1 MNRLVIATECPSC
14 GAPLDFTEGS
24 NAVTCQHCRSKLLVT
39 GRKQVLSYYVPPR
52 LEERRAVAM
61 AVMAQRNMGRSD
73 LRGIKSQLYFLPYY
87 RMTGQDFG
95 WEKAP
100 QKHMPAEEGYL
111 EGDEKTGSLNWM
123 MEEPEGFSL
132 FKDTSSLLDTAG
144 ELVSFLFRKAA
155 GNHTPESPPGP
166 AGTGEIPPKQG
177 KMNHAERSDGE
188 SNVRLTRGSLYEK
201 GEVLLNDRY
210 IEKNF
215 LACDLQGVGLYSL
228 GVRPA
233 VLRLELF
240 NSKILKALGK
250 VVSPSVNPETAESTG
265 LRTAADPSRLY
276 RQVIGKILSVIY
288 FPFWVVETRSGDKPL
303 LTIIDAVSQAVIK
316 KDASPSLYQILD
328 GPLSAEPKIIGFRPL
343 TCPNCGWDLPVRPDD
358 SIFFCGSCN
367 RAWQICGSDL
377 CEIGF
382 RVADLQAGENNEQ
395 VTYLPF
401 WIFHFGG
408 EQTPRFFV
416 PSFRYRRLK
425 FLLDLGLRLSRIQPD
440 VVFLDPIKEVELFG
454 CYYDR
459 EDAGLLAC
467 FTNLMLSSEKVDDFS
482 GNQKQ
487 QSSLPEA
494 TLIWLPFRIQG
505 EYLFLP
511 FGNINIPKNLLV

>member
-1 MNRLVIATECPSC
+1 MNSLVVATACPSC

-24 NAVTCQHCRSKLLVT
+24 NAVTCQHCRSNLLVT
-39 GRKQVLSYYVPPR
+39 GRKQVLSYYVPPG

-61 AVMAQRNMGRSD
+61 AVMAQRNMGRGD
-73 LRGIKSQLYFLPYY
+73 LRGIKPQLFFLPYY

-100 QKHMPAEEGYL
+100 PRQIPAEEGNL
-111 EGDEKTGSLNWM
+111 EGDEKKGSLDWM

-132 FKDTSSLLDTAG
+132 FKNTSSLLDAAG
-144 ELVSFLFRKAA
+144 DLVSFLFNKTL
-155 GNHTPESPPGP
+155 GNHTPEHPPHP
-166 AGTGEIPPKQG
+166 ARTGGIPPKQG
-177 KMNHAERSDGE
+177 DVPHTEKSD
-188 SNVRLTRGSLYEK
+188 SVNNVRLTRGSLYEK
-201 GEVLLNDRY
+201 GDVLLNDRY

-240 NSKILKALGK
+240 NSETLTPLGK
-250 VVSPSVNPETAESTG
+250 VVSPAISPETAESIG

-288 FPFWVVETRSGDKPL
+288 FPFWVVETRSGDKTL

-316 KDASPSLYQILD
+316 NDASPSLYEILD
-328 GPLSAEPKIIGFRPL
+328 RPLDAEPKIIGFRPL
-343 TCPNCGWDLPVRPDD
+343 TCPNCGWDLPMRPDD

-377 CEIGF
+377 CEIGY
-382 RVADLQAGENNEQ
+382 RVADVQAGDDNAQ
-395 VTYLPF
+395 VKYLPF
-401 WIFHFGG
+401 WMFHSGG
-408 EQTPRFFV
+408 EQSPRFFV

-425 FLLDLGLRLSRIQPD
+425 FLLDLALRISRIQPD
-440 VVFLDPIKEVELFG
+440 FAFLDPMKEVELFG
-454 CYYDR
+454 CYYDS
-459 EDAGLLAC
+459 EDAALLAR
-467 FTNLMLSSEKVDDFS
+467 FTNLMLSSEKVDEFS
-482 GNQKQ
+482 SIQEEKP
-487 QSSLPEA
+487 SLPDA
-494 TLIWLPFRIQG
+494 TLIWLPFRTQG
-505 EYLFLP
+505 EYLFSP
-511 FGNINIPKNLLV
+511 FGSINIPKNLLV

>member
-1 MNRLVIATECPSC
+1 MNSLVVATECPSC

-24 NAVTCQHCRSKLLVT
+24 NAVTCQHCRSNLLVT

-100 QKHMPAEEGYL
+100 PKQIPTEEGYL
-111 EGDEKTGSLNWM
+111 EEDERTGSLDWM

-132 FKDTSSLLDTAG
+132 FKNTSSLLDAAG
-144 ELVSFLFRKAA
+144 DLVSFLFNKTL
-155 GNHTPESPPGP
+155 GSHTSEPPPQPARSGEVPAKQRDVPHPE
-166 AGTGEIPPKQG
+166 K
-177 KMNHAERSDGE
+177 SDGV
-188 SNVRLTRGSLYEK
+188 NNARLTRGSLYEK
-201 GEVLLNDRY
+201 GDVLLNDRY

-240 NSKILKALGK
+240 NSETLKPLGK
-250 VVSPSVNPETAESTG
+250 VVSPSVSPETAESIG
-265 LRTAADPSRLY
+265 LRTAADPSLLY

-288 FPFWVVETRSGDKPL
+288 FPFWVIETRSGDKTL

-316 KDASPSLYQILD
+316 KDASPSLHDILD
-328 GPLSAEPKIIGFRPL
+328 RPLGAEPKIIGFRPL
-343 TCPNCGWDLPVRPDD
+343 TCPNCGWDLPMRPDD
-358 SIFFCGSCN
+358 SIFFCRSCN
-367 RAWQICGSDL
+367 RAWQISGSDL
-377 CEIGF
+377 CEIGY
-382 RVADLQAGENNEQ
+382 RVADLPTGEDSAQAK
-395 VTYLPF
+395 YLPF
-401 WIFHFGG
+401 WIFHSGG
-408 EQTPRFFV
+408 QQSPLFFV

-425 FLLDLGLRLSRIQPD
+425 FLLDLALRLSRIQPD
-440 VVFLDPIKEVELFG
+440 FAFLDPANDVELFG
-454 CYYDR
+454 CYYDS
-459 EDAGLLAC
+459 EDAALLAR
-467 FTNLMLSSEKVDDFS
+467 FTNLMLSSEKVDEFS
-482 GNQKQ
+482 GTQEEKP
-487 QSSLPEA
+487 SLPAA

-505 EYLFLP
+505 EYLFSP